1 MAEEG
6 FKRKLAG
13 ILSADVEGYSR
24 LMDDDEEATVR
35 TLTSYRNAITD
46 LVQQFRGR
54 VVDAPGDNL
63 LAEFTSVVDAVNCAV
78 EIQRDLAERNTEL
91 AYNRQMQFRIGVN
104 LGDVIEEDG
113 RIYGDGVNI
122 AARVES
128 LAEAGGICISGRAH
142 DQVENKLGLE
152 YEDLGKHEVK
162 NISRPIQV
170 YRVLSY
176 PGAAAHRV
184 VQAKVSLV
192 RKWRKIAVSAA
203 VALLIIGGL
212 VYWQFYMRRPA
223 VEPAS
228 VAKMAYP
235 LPDKPSIAVLAFE
248 NMSGDPKQDYF
259 SDGLTDQIIS
269 TLSKIPNL
277 FVVARN
283 STFTYKGKPLKIKK
297 VAEDLGVKYV
307 LEGSVQRTTDR
318 VRITA
323 QLIDA
328 TTGYHVWSE
337 RYDREQEDI
346 FEIQDDITMEIT
358 KAIGIELI
366 EGEQARIW
374 QKTQTSNLNAYEKVL
389 QGRHYMSKQNKKDS
403 ARARSYYEK
412 AMALDPNYARPYLGL
427 GWIHWQAARYGWV
440 ESPKES
446 IKMAYEFAQKAIN
459 LDDNLE
465 DAHALLA
472 SIYVVQRQ
480 HDKAIELIERAVA
493 NSPNSAHYNAFLGG
507 WLGLAGRWQ
516 EGIRYAE
523 WSIRLSPYP
532 PSFYYWILGRAYYMT
547 GQYEKAIETF
557 KKAVSINPDF
567 LIAHAFL
574 AACHSSLGRQAEA
587 AAQADEVLRINPQFT
602 LEAYAK
608 TLPYKNKADIDRYI
622 AALRKAGLPYT
633 PPLPLPDKPSIAV
646 LAFDNLSGDPEQEYF
661 SDGLSEEIINAL
673 SKTDQLFVIARNS
686 SFTYKG
692 KPVDVKQISRELG
705 VRYVLEGSVRKS
717 ENRVRI
723 TAQLIDATKGHHLWS
738 ERYDRDLKDIF
749 AVQDEITMKIIT
761 ALQVKLTEGEQMRMW
776 AKRYKTLDVQL
787 KAMELLSLWRKGT
800 VESHMRH
807 GEIAQE
813 LINKEPELAVGYRSL
828 GWHHWFLAII
838 GKSPRENLKK
848 AFVLAQKAISLDESD
863 GFSYGL
869 LSGVYSKMRQHEKA
883 ITAGERAIE
892 LDPNVAVVHL
902 LLGQALT
909 YAGMPDQAIEYF
921 NKAIRLNPFPNY
933 MYPNSLGLA
942 YLQKGQYDKALTEFK
957 KALQLA
963 PKSPPIHFNTAIAY
977 ILLDREEEAHT
988 SKAKCLELAPF
999 VSVEFAKKTSRWKNQ
1014 ADLER
1019 IVEAMRKAGFPEG
1032 A

>member
-749 AVQDEITMKIIT
+749 AVQDEITKQIVMAMEI
-761 ALQVKLTEGEQMRMW
+761 QLTEGDQARMW
-776 AKRYKTLDVQL
+776 GKKYKNLNVYLKR
-787 KAMELLSLWRKGT
+787 MEALSLWREGS
-800 VESHMRH
+800 VESNMRH
-807 GEIAQE
+807 GQVALEIIDMA
-813 LINKEPELAVGYRSL
+813 PDASDGYYTLA
-828 GWHHWFLAII
+828 WHHWWLAVN
-838 GKSPRENLKK
+838 GKSPQENLKK
-848 AFVLAQKAISLDESD
+848 AYELAQKAISLDES
-863 GFSYGL
+863 YGL
-869 LSGVYSKMRQHEKA
+869 SHALLGCVYLRMRQYEKA
-883 ITAGERAIE
+883 IAAGKRSIE
-892 LDPNVAVVHL
+892 LDPNGAQVNV
-902 LLGQALT
+902 LLGQTLNF
-909 YAGMPDQAIEYF
+909 AGRPDEAIRYIKNGF
-921 NKAIRLNPFPNY
+921 RLNPFPPGWY
-933 MYPNSLGLA
+933 FYELGNS
-942 YLQKGQYDKALTEFK
+942 YLQKGQYEKALTEYK
-957 KALQLA
+957 KALQRA
-963 PKSPPIHFNTAIAY
+963 PKAAYHHSSLAITY
-977 ILLDREEEAHT
+977 ILLDREEEARA
-988 SKAKCLELAPF
+988 SAAKALELAPYYSVGLFSKISPQKNKAF
-999 VSVEFAKKTSRWKNQ
+999 VK
-1014 ADLER
+1014 
-1019 IVEAMRKAGFPEG
+1019 IVFDAMRKAGFPE
-1032 A
+1032 